1 MYDAV
6 PINSLTNPSLSCV
19 SKFEYATG
27 KRTSTNIVKTR
38 GYLKKCLFSF
48 LYFTK
53 NIIDSIAKK
62 SKPSYR
68 ISVNKPATAKE
79 AYMILWLLLRNKVND
94 EIPKNKKIG
103 SVIPNVEF
111 MIRWGWNRNSEA
123 PIKE

>member
-1 MYDAV
+1 M
-6 PINSLTNPSLSCV
+6 
-19 SKFEYATG
+19 G

-79 AYMILWLLLRNKVND
+79 TYMILWLLLRNKVND

-103 SVIPNVEF
+103 SVIPNDEF
-111 MIRWGWNRNSEA
+111 IIMWGWNRNSEA